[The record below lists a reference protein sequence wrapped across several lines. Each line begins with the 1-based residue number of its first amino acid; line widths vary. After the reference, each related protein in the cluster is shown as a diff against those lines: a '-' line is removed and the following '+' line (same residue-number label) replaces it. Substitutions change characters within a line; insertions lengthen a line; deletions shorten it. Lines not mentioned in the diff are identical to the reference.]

1 MTKFFGERAG
11 SGHGDRRIV
20 HRVCPFCEAT
30 CGLAVEVEGDSIVTV
45 RGDKEDP
52 FSRGYICPKAY
63 GLKELYHDPD
73 RLRQPVRRTA
83 NGWMEVTWEEAYNE
97 VASRLIAIREQY
109 GNDAIGMYQGNPVV
123 HDLGALLYRAVL
135 QRALS
140 SRSLFNASAIDTL
153 PKIVQTGLMFGR
165 HFPTGV
171 PVPDIDRT
179 HYLLIVGANPVVSH
193 GSLMT
198 MPDAPGRLKAVTAR
212 GGRLVVV
219 DPRRTETAKIASEH
233 HFIRPG
239 RDAVFLLALV
249 HTLFEE
255 GLVDLGAAAG
265 LVGGLD
271 TVEAVAREFA
281 PESVADSCGISAPV
295 IRRIARELAAAE
307 SAACYG
313 RLGTCVQ
320 EFGTLA
326 TWGCDLVNILTGNL
340 DRPGGVMFPKPAA
353 PLDPALPKGKGFE
366 IGRWKSRVSGQPE
379 VEGLI
384 PSSTM
389 AEEML
394 TPGDGQVRAM
404 ILLMTNPVRSA
415 ANSAQLEEAFSRLDF
430 LVAVDFYINET
441 TRHAHVILP
450 TPSPAELASYEIG
463 FYQLSVR
470 NVAKWS
476 WPVVP
481 APPGS
486 PETWEVLANLG
497 ARLMG
502 LGGMPTN
509 VVDDFIF
516 RKFAEGAIDEN
527 CPWPGLTVDEAVE
540 KLDGAIGPARIV
552 DMLLRIGPHG
562 EGFGRRPD
570 GLTLARVQ
578 AAAHGID
585 LGPLQPRLRE
595 VINTES
601 GVIDLAPP
609 TMTNDLARLRARM
622 AKRAPDIVLVGRRDL
637 RCSNSFMHNLPALVK
652 GRDRCTLQISPQDAG
667 RIGLEDGST
676 ARVTS
681 RAGSVVAPVEVTED
695 LMPGVVSLPHGW
707 GHDVQDARLRVAK
720 THPGVNANVLTDD
733 RAYDEASGTAV
744 LFGTPVTLESL
755 TRRDADGHDDQ
766 VELYRVGSQEGV
778 GAAVDEEHRAAAET
792 RVGAEKKRDRGGDPS
807 GISESTERNGEA
819 TDGGPERGMVEPVL
833 E

>member
-1 MTKFFGERAG
+1 MSER
-11 SGHGDRRIV
+11 RTI

-30 CGLAVEVEGDSIVTV
+30 CGLAIEVEDDAIVSV

-73 RLRQPVRRTA
+73 RLRRPVRRTA
-83 NGWMEVTWEEAYNE
+83 DGWEEITWDEAYEE
-97 VASRLIAIREQY
+97 VASRLLAIREKY
-109 GNDAIGMYQGNPVV
+109 GNDAIGMYTGNPVV
-123 HDLGALLYRAVL
+123 HDLGALLYRPVL
-135 QRALS
+135 QRALAT
-140 SRSLFNASAIDTL
+140 RSMFNSSAIDTL

-179 HYLLIVGANPVVSH
+179 QYLLIIGANPVVSH

-198 MPDAPGRLKAVTAR
+198 MPDAPGRLKGVIQR
-212 GGRLVVV
+212 GGKVVV
-219 DPRRTETAKIASEH
+219 IDPRRTETAKIASEH
-233 HFIRPG
+233 HFIRPAT
-239 RDAVFLLALV
+239 DAAFLLALV
-249 HTLFEE
+249 HTLFDE
-255 GLVDLGAAAG
+255 GLVNLGAAG
-265 LVGGLD
+265 LVCGLD
-271 TVEAVAREFA
+271 TVEDVARGFA
-281 PESVADSCGISAPV
+281 PEAVADYCGIAATV

-326 TWGCDLVNILTGNL
+326 SWGCDLVNVLTGNL
-340 DRPGGVMFPKPAA
+340 DRPGGAMFTTPAA
-353 PLDPALPKGKGFE
+353 PIDAALPKGKGFE

-379 VEGLI
+379 VEGMI

-415 ANSAQLEEAFSRLDF
+415 ANSEQLDEAFAGLDF

-441 TRHAHVILP
+441 TRHAHIILP
-450 TPSPAELASYEIG
+450 TPSPAEQANYEIG
-463 FYQLSVR
+463 LYLLSVR

-476 WPVVP
+476 WPAVP
-481 APPGS
+481 PPPGC
-486 PETWEVLANLG
+486 PETWQVLSNVS

-502 LGGMPTN
+502 LAGMPEQAI
-509 VVDDFIF
+509 DDFIL
-516 RKFAEGAIDEN
+516 RKFAEGAVDDN
-527 CPWPGLTVDEAVE
+527 CPWPGLTVDEVIE
-540 KLDGAIGPARIV
+540 KVDGAIGPERIV
-552 DMLLRIGPHG
+552 DMLLRFGPYG
-562 EGFGRRPD
+562 DGFGRRPD
-570 GLTLARVQ
+570 GLTLAKVQ

-585 LGPLQPRLRE
+585 LGPLQPHLRE
-595 VINTES
+595 IINTES

-609 TMTNDLARLRARM
+609 AMTNDLPRLRTHM
-622 AKRAPDIVLVGRRDL
+622 AKPSEDMLLIGRRDL

-652 GRDRCTLQISPQDAG
+652 GRDRCTLHVSREDAG
-667 RIGLEDGST
+667 RMGLTDGSP
-676 ARVTS
+676 ARITS
-681 RAGSVVAPVEVTED
+681 RVGSVVAPVEVTED

-707 GHDVQDARLRVAK
+707 GHDVEEARLTVAK
-720 THPGVNANVLTDD
+720 AHAGVNTNLLTDN

-744 LFGTPVTLESL
+744 LFGTPVTVKPL
-755 TRRDADGHDDQ
+755 Q
-766 VELYRVGSQEGV
+766 Q
-778 GAAVDEEHRAAAET
+778 
-792 RVGAEKKRDRGGDPS
+792 
-807 GISESTERNGEA
+807 
-819 TDGGPERGMVEPVL
+819 DGG
-833 E
+833 